1 MTKLRHK
8 HAQTRRTQRKRGRP
22 RRVARASGRRGYALL
37 LSLIAIT
44 ILSVLVSDLH
54 ETSTMGLSAAMA
66 QRDQLRAELLGKSG
80 IHLTRM
86 LIAQEQNLRKLAEV
100 PYGMLFKGRKPP
112 PIPVWQYAN
121 MILRPFSDYDGAASS
136 FSMSGFD
143 MSGVQ
148 GLGKTGGTFEVI
160 GVAENS
166 KINVGSPVYGDPS
179 QARGQVATQLYSL
192 TGGYQPSPNKL
203 DPLFSAMDER
213 NRITT
218 RLDIVSAVIDW
229 WDPDEQ
235 RTQFDPAQA
244 LATSAGGE
252 DTDYYRSLPD
262 PYPIKNAPF
271 DSIDELRMVR
281 GFGDDFWATFVEPDP
296 DDPRTRQVTVYGGGK
311 VNPNEAEPAVLL
323 ARTCSFQ
330 VLRTQLL
337 CADPASQQKFIMLL
351 QMARS
356 MAPIPWF
363 GRASDYVDFITG
375 APDSLYD
382 RLKGFLTMANMGE
395 AFLFPPLL
403 LTEADKQTRSDLR
416 RTFTTRASIVSLYA
430 TGKVG
435 QAEKRIHAVI
445 NTDKR
450 WVPPPPNVG
459 KLPPLGV
466 FHYYRI
472 D

>member
-1 MTKLRHK
+1 MTERRRHRAGSQRLRAHS
-8 HAQTRRTQRKRGRP
+8 QTCAPRQVRKRG
-22 RRVARASGRRGYALL
+22 GYALL

-54 ETSTMGLSAAMA
+54 ETSTMGLSASMA
-66 QRDQLRAELLGKSG
+66 QRDQLRAELLAKSG

-86 LIAQEQNLRKLAEV
+86 LIGQEKNLRKLAEV
-100 PYGMLFKGRKPP
+100 PYAMLFKGRKPP

-121 MILRPFSDYDGAASS
+121 MILRPFADYDGAAAS
-136 FSMSGFD
+136 FSSSGFD
-143 MSGVQ
+143 MSGTQ
-148 GLGKTGGTFEVI
+148 GLGKTGGTFDVT

-166 KINVGSPVYGDPS
+166 KINVGAPVYGDPS

-192 TGGYQPSPNKL
+192 IGGYQPSPNKL
-203 DPLFSAMDER
+203 DPIFSIMDER
-213 NRITT
+213 NHMTT
-218 RLDIVSAVIDW
+218 RLDVVAAAIDW

-235 RTQFDPAQA
+235 QTQFDPTQA
-244 LATSAGGE
+244 IATSTGSE
-252 DTDYYRSLPD
+252 DTNFYQTLSD

-281 GFGDDFWATFVEPDP
+281 GFGDDFWATFIEPDP
-296 DDPRTRQVTVYGGGK
+296 DDPRTRQVTIYGGGK
-311 VNPNEAEPAVLL
+311 INPNEAEPGVLL

-330 VLRTQLL
+330 TLKDQLL
-337 CADPASQQKFIMLL
+337 CADPVSQQKFIMLL

-363 GRASDYVDFITG
+363 GRAADFVDFITG
-375 APDSLYD
+375 KPESLYD
-382 RLKGFLTMANMGE
+382 RLKGFLAMANMGE
-395 AFLFPPLL
+395 TYLFPPLV
-403 LTEADKQTRSDLR
+403 LTEADNQTRSQLR
-416 RTFTTRASIVSLYA
+416 QTFTTRASIVSLYV

-435 QAEKRIHAVI
+435 QAEKRIHAVV
-445 NTDKR
+445 NTDPN

>member
-1 MTKLRHK
+1 
-8 HAQTRRTQRKRGRP
+8 
-22 RRVARASGRRGYALL
+22 

-66 QRDQLRAELLGKSG
+66 QRDQLRAELLAKSG
-80 IHLTRM
+80 VHLTRM
-86 LIAQEQNLRKLAEV
+86 LVGQEKNLRKLAEV
-100 PYGMLFKGRKPP
+100 PFSMLFKGRKPP

-121 MILRPFSDYDGAASS
+121 MILRPFADYDGAAN
-136 FSMSGFD
+136 SMSGSGFD
-143 MSGVQ
+143 MGIVK
-148 GLGKTGGTFEVI
+148 GLGKTGGTFEII

-179 QARGQVATQLYSL
+179 LARGQVATQIYSL
-192 TGGYQPSPNKL
+192 IGGYQPSPNKL

-252 DTDYYRSLPD
+252 DSDYYRSLPD
-262 PYPIKNAPF
+262 PYPIKNAPL
-271 DSIDELRMVR
+271 DSIEELRMIR

-296 DDPRTRQVTVYGGGK
+296 DDPRRRQVTVYGGGK

-323 ARTCSFQ
+323 ARTCSFP
-330 VLRTQLL
+330 VLKDQPL
-337 CADPASQQKFIMLL
+337 CADPLAQQKFVMLVT
-351 QMARS
+351 MARS

-363 GRASDYVDFITG
+363 SRTSDFVDFITG
-375 APDSLYD
+375 QPNSLYD
-382 RLKGFLTMANMGE
+382 QLKTLLTAGGMGE
-395 AFLFPPLL
+395 TYLFPPLV
-403 LTEADKQTRSDLR
+403 LTPEQAQTRSDLR
-416 RTFTTRASIVSLYA
+416 RALTTRASIISLYV

-435 QAEKRIHAVI
+435 QAQKRIHAVI
-445 NTDKR
+445 NTDQR
-450 WVPPPPNVG
+450 WHPPPPNAG